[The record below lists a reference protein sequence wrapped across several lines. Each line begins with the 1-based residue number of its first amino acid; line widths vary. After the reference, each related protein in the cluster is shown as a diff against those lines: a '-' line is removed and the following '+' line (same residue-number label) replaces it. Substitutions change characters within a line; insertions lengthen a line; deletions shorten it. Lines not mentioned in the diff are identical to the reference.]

1 MGPSSDWVPLE
12 FLFSELSTLHL
23 LKFFHH
29 SSDFLTLALVPQDV
43 SGPESCDSLYLLI
56 GLCNLGSSGL
66 PCDLISLMDLRNTV
80 DFSLSQLFTCC

>member
-1 MGPSSDWVPLE
+1 MTGSLWS
-12 FLFSELSTLHL
+12 FYFSELSTLHL
-23 LKFFHH
+23 LQFFNQG
-29 SSDFLTLALVPQDV
+29 SDFLTLALVPQDV

-56 GLCNLGSSGL
+56 GLCNLGGSGL